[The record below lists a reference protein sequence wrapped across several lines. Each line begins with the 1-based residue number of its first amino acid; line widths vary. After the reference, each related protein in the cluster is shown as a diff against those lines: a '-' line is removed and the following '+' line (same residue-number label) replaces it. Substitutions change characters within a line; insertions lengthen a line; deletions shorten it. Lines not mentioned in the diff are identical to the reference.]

1 MARQLILAKD
11 LFREM
16 DAMQAIRP
24 GVRRLRLH
32 NNFEWIGERLWNGK
46 RSRFPVPRST

>member
-1 MARQLILAKD
+1 MARQLTLAKD

-24 GVRRLRLH
+24 GVRRLRLYR
-32 NNFEWIGERLWNGK
+32 NSQWIGGSL
-46 RSRFPVPRST
+46 